1 MISLSANRCYYFFLE
16 VFFAFF
22 AGAFFFAGMVRSP
35 SLWRMINKPYT
46 FTATRTL
53 GRKSR

>member
-1 MISLSANRCYYFFLE
+1 MKSYFFFE
-16 VFFAFF
+16 VFLAFF

-35 SLWRMINKPYT
+35 SLWRMIDQLYA
-46 FTATRTL
+46 FTATGTR